1 MARIQ
6 LRPDTDQVVAH
17 IDEVRSHVKMKAH
30 MVAAV
35 ARAMLE
41 ARPRVRTGASQ
52 VIVTQGTLDSY
63 VGIRDRPDSLGEGTT
78 PDEIAAIISY
88 QHSILWDAVN
98 SFAVG

>member
-1 MARIQ
+1 MARIH

-17 IDEVRSHVKMKAH
+17 IDGVRSHVNMKAH

-52 VIVTQGTLDSY
+52 IIVTQGILDSY
-63 VGIRDRPDSLGEGTT
+63 VGIRDTPDSLREGK
-78 PDEIAAIISY
+78 PDEIAAIVSY

>member
-1 MARIQ
+1 MARLH

-17 IDEVRSHVKMKAH
+17 IDGVRSHVNKKAH

-35 ARAMLE
+35 AAAMLA

-63 VGIRDRPDSLGEGTT
+63 VGIKDRPDGVGKSK
-78 PDEIAAIISY
+78 PDEIAAIISF

-98 SFAVG
+98 TFAVG